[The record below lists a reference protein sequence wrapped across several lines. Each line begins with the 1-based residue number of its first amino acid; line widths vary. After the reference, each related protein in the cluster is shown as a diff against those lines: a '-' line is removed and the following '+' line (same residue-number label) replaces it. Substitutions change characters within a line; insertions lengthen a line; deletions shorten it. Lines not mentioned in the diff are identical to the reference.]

1 MVAKINKGKNGNKTY
16 CNIEGVSWVANNLL
30 VVVSDAKK
38 KTQPDE
44 CQEKDLRDCNESKR

>member
-1 MVAKINKGKNGNKTY
+1 MVAKIKKGKNGNKTY